1 MSQREVCVLSAQIAD
16 FNLRF
21 NADTVKFQKD
31 VDYAKKML
39 RGYTKEA
46 KAANDSTGDFDS
58 QLALTRKNLKD
69 MAGQTLAIAGIVSTG
84 IGSIAAA
91 STYMVRQTAEQARE
105 IERMATV
112 AQVSVERIQAL
123 GYASEQYSISGDKM
137 ADILKDTN
145 DKLGDFAA
153 NGGGE
158 FKDFMTNVAP
168 TVGLTISELQR
179 LSGPEA
185 LIAVKTAMDDANIP
199 MKQQLFYL
207 ESIANDA
214 SALMPL
220 LENKGARLY
229 ELTQR
234 YDDLNV
240 AMSKYDIAQ
249 FKQMDQQIAD
259 MELRLS
265 KAFADLSR
273 QVSHSLLPAMDD
285 VTQFVVDITKGVK
298 DYTKQ
303 IEAFGLATA
312 TMNVMGGKGL
322 REKHRETF
330 ADIVELKDELARYS
344 NVDVDTL
351 PSINPLPGGR
361 SRNEWFNLQRELG
374 AKQDTLKLINDQVI
388 AEQKRLSENF
398 KFPGVDSAND
408 DSNEST
414 PPSVGVDKTAQQ
426 QAASSARLQALD
438 MQYASEREQVQL
450 AHEQR
455 LADIENLNLSEQ
467 ELRRRGY
474 ESLDAIK
481 LEYKEREDEYYLQ
494 EQEEYQMRQD
504 EAMQRE
510 LDAFVRKEDAKT
522 KAAEQASRQRA
533 ETEKR
538 LEQQVIGMKM
548 QVAGQTLGLIEQT
561 AKEGSVI
568 QKAAFLAQ
576 KVMAAGQVIMQG
588 EVAAMAAM
596 SMPPIGLGPI
606 AGAGMAGTI
615 RMMSAASAGMIM
627 GQAIAGMAHNGI
639 GEIPAE
645 GTWLLDKGERVY
657 TNYSAQQIDQ
667 MYAAVMSNYRQPAN
681 DPAYAYADRKASI
694 GQVPIINIHNAQ
706 PGTYTEESVTDTGQQ
721 QVDVFLADMDEN
733 GPMSQAIGSKYGL
746 ARQGV

>member
-1 MSQREVCVLSAQIAD
+1 MSAQIAD

-84 IGSIAAA
+84 IGSIVAA

-112 AQVSVERIQAL
+112 AQVSVEQIQAL

-137 ADILKDTN
+137 ADIIKDTN

-153 NGGGE
+153 NGAGE

-168 TVGLTISELQR
+168 TVGLTIAELQR

-185 LIAVKTAMDDANIP
+185 LIAVKSAMDELNVP

-220 LENKGARLY
+220 LENKGARLQ

-234 YDDLNV
+234 YEDLNV

-249 FKQMDQQIAD
+249 FKQMDQQIGD

-265 KAFADLSR
+265 KAFSDLSR
-273 QVSHSLLPAMDD
+273 QVSYSLLPAMDD

-312 TMNVMGGKGL
+312 TMNVMSGKSL

-330 ADIVELKDELARYS
+330 ADIVKIKEELAQYN
-344 NVDVDTL
+344 NVDLDSL
-351 PSINPLPGGR
+351 PSINPIGR
-361 SRNEWFNLQRELG
+361 SRNEWFNLQSELG
-374 AKQDTLKLINDQVI
+374 AKQEALKQINDQVI

-398 KFPGVDSAND
+398 KFPGISSSSND
-408 DSNEST
+408 DEYT
-414 PPSVGVDKTAQQ
+414 PPSTSSNKTAQQ
-426 QAASSARLQALD
+426 QAAGAAKLQSLD
-438 MQYASEREQVQL
+438 MQYASERDQLLL

-494 EQEEYQMRQD
+494 EQEEYQRRQD
-504 EAMQRE
+504 EAIQRE
-510 LDAFVRKEDAKT
+510 LDAFTRKEEAKT
-522 KAAEQASRQRA
+522 RAAEQASRQRA

-561 AKEGSVI
+561 AKEGSAI

-576 KVMAAGQVIMQG
+576 KVMAAMQVVQQG

-694 GQVPIINIHNAQ
+694 VRAPIINIHNAP

-733 GPMSQAIGSKYGL
+733 GPMSQAIGSKFGL